1 MLRTSFK
8 RNVFLMFPESVL
20 ICIDHVHA
28 SNFELGLAV
37 SLQYIWLISIV
48 LLSSL
53 CLCPPN
59 MPLSAPYTCTFIL
72 TEYLWCHQ
80 DLDTCTCSIKDLQFS
95 QDFILTAS
103 GDGQVN
109 AIVGYFDIFFH
120 KGCSKK
126 VLHFDKDRF
135 LFITFLSFVTVVFTS
150 PELNAQVSFS
160 ARLLFAVCLSVS
172 LSVRPS
178 VCL

>member
-1 MLRTSFK
+1 MLRTSFNIK
-8 RNVFLMFPESVL
+8 RNVFLMFQKSVL
-20 ICIDHVHA
+20 ICIDHVHV
-28 SNFELGLAV
+28 SYFELRLAV

-48 LLSSL
+48 LPSSL
-53 CLCPPN
+53 YLCPPN
-59 MPLSAPYTCTFIL
+59 IPLSAPYTCTFNL
-72 TEYLWCHQ
+72 PEYLWCHQ

-126 VLHFDKDRF
+126 VLHFDKDW
-135 LFITFLSFVTVVFTS
+135 
-150 PELNAQVSFS
+150 FS
-160 ARLLFAVCLSVS
+160 IHHFPFFCYSGF
-172 LSVRPS
+172 
-178 VCL
+178 